1 MNLLIVYMQNAN
13 GGGDCAKPEGYS
25 FPLCCKLVETLQKR
39 RENFH
44 IQTLFIL
51 GHNTKLDAQGNTCPI
66 FNGCLVSLLSLLLP
80 PFIPFYVSN

>member
-1 MNLLIVYMQNAN
+1 MQNAN
-13 GGGDCAKPEGYS
+13 GGGDYAKPEGYS

-44 IQTLFIL
+44 IKTLFIL
-51 GHNTKLDAQGNTCPI
+51 GNNTKLDAQGNACPI

-80 PFIPFYVSN
+80 PFIPFGCLRMLVL